1 MSLLTFNVIKIL
13 ILAFSA
19 SIIALII
26 GNFLTKYLYQIK
38 FWKKSAR
45 AKTIDGK
52 DAEVFLSLHK
62 EKETTVPRGGGIVIW
77 ATVLIL
83 SFICL
88 FLANFIDIWW
98 LEKLNFFSRE
108 QTWIPI
114 FALISASLIGL
125 VDDIFVVYGKGKYI
139 GGGLK
144 FRVRLILV
152 ILIGLIGGSWLY
164 FKLGWNSINIPL
176 LFNFPEG
183 IVWELGL
190 WYIVLYI
197 IVSLASWASGVVDG
211 LDGLA
216 GGVFASIFG
225 GFTVIALAQG
235 QADLAAFCAII
246 LGTIFSFLWF
256 NIPPAKFYMGETG
269 ILGLTMTMT
278 AIAFLTNSVA
288 ILPIIGGVLVLE
300 TGSVIIQLLSKKIRK
315 RKIWLSTPIHH
326 HFEAIGWTSQQIVMR
341 FWIIS
346 VVLAILGVCL
356 QLLILKQ

>member
-1 MSLLTFNVIKIL
+1 MTISTFNVIKIL
-13 ILAFSA
+13 SLAFAS
-19 SIIALII
+19 SIIAMLI
-26 GNFLTKYLYQIK
+26 GNFLVKFLHKIE
-38 FWKKSAR
+38 FWKKKAR
-45 AKTIDGK
+45 AKTIDGQ
-52 DAEVFLSLHK
+52 DAEIFLALHQ
-62 EKETTVPRGGGIVIW
+62 EKETTVPRGGGIIIW
-77 ATVLIL
+77 STVLII

-88 FLANFIDIWW
+88 LFANFTDIWW
-98 LEKLNFFSRE
+98 MQKFNFFSRE

-114 FALISASLIGL
+114 FALLSASLIGL

-152 ILIGLIGGSWLY
+152 ALIGLIGGSWFY
-164 FKLGWNSINIPL
+164 FKLGWSSINVPL

-183 IVWELGL
+183 IVIQLGL
-190 WYIVLYI
+190 WYIALYVL
-197 IVSLASWASGVVDG
+197 VSLASWASGVVDG

-216 GGVFASIFG
+216 GGVFGSIFG
-225 GFTVIALAQG
+225 AFTIIALVQG
-235 QADLAAFCAII
+235 QTDLAAFCAII

-278 AIAFLTNSVA
+278 AVAFITNSVA
-288 ILPIIGGVLVLE
+288 ILPILAGILVIE

-315 RKIWLSTPIHH
+315 KKIWLSTPIHH
-326 HFEAIGWTSQQIVMR
+326 HLEAIGWKTPQIVMR

-346 VVLAILGVCL
+346 VVLAILGVSI
-356 QLLILKQ
+356 QLLMLKQ